1 MLTGT
6 SEVEV
11 SMAGPVPRYLPTYL
25 EQDSLLVALGKALG
39 DVQSGRLLDVGCG
52 KRPYASL
59 FSAAVQY
66 IGIDLPSSHNIDQC
80 LPDVWASALRLPFA
94 SQGFDAV
101 LCTQVLEHVPHPE
114 QLIQEAFRVLRT
126 GGRFILTAPQT
137 WGLHE
142 EPHDYYRFTRYGLR
156 YLLESAGFEVAWID
170 ARGGAF
176 RVIGQTLLNF
186 LHIHGSIRR
195 LSWWRKRA
203 NTILNAFF
211 LYLDRRWLWEKDTL
225 GYIALATRPG

>member
-1 MLTGT
+1 
-6 SEVEV
+6 
-11 SMAGPVPRYLPTYL
+11 MAEPVPRYLPTYL
-25 EQDSLLVALGKALG
+25 EQDSLRVALGKALG
-39 DVQSGRLLDVGCG
+39 QVQGEQLLDVGCG

-59 FSAAVQY
+59 FPAGMHY
-66 IGIDLPSSHNIDQC
+66 IGIDLPSPQNVEQC
-80 LPDVWASALRLPFA
+80 EPDVWASALRLPFA

-114 QLIQEAFRVLRT
+114 LLIQEAFRVLRA
-126 GGRFILTAPQT
+126 GGTFILTAPQT

-142 EPHDYYRFTRYGLR
+142 EPHDYYRFTRYGLGH
-156 YLLESAGFEVAWID
+156 LLESAGFEVERID

-186 LHIHGSIRR
+186 LHIRSRIHR
-195 LSWWRKRA
+195 LSWWRKQT
-203 NTILNAFF
+203 NTMLNTLFA
-211 LYLDRRWLWEKDTL
+211 YLDRRWLWEKDTL